1 MRAIGTRLG
10 RLEHVAG
17 VTTETYAQMHLR
29 AVREAARRNAVET
42 QVRTE
47 PAGSDGD
54 EAATH
59 VENEERVH
67 SELSTPK

>member
-42 QVRTE
+42 QVTRPGICTSAIE
-47 PAGSDGD
+47 SITRSARGGF
-54 EAATH
+54 
-59 VENEERVH
+59 R
-67 SELSTPK
+67 